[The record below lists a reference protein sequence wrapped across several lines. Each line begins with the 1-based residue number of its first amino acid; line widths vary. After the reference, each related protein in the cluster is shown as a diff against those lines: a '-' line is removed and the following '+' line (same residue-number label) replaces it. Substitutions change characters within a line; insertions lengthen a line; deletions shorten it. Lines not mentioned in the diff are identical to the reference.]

1 LGHATEWFKE
11 AKGAVKLET
20 AVIPF
25 LQLCSPSA
33 ISVLLVGPQGGHYA
47 FEYAELQIAFV
58 KVDLRERDRHE
69 FEHFV
74 DNAQGGPIETSRN
87 LF

>member
-1 LGHATEWFKE
+1 
-11 AKGAVKLET
+11 V
-20 AVIPF
+20 
-25 LQLCSPSA
+25 SP
-33 ISVLLVGPQGGHYA
+33 LVGPQGGHHA

-58 KVDLRERDRHE
+58 KVGLRERDRHE